1 MRPSASL
8 FVSAFAAS
16 LAACSPSSPGGAGG
30 ASASSP
36 GGPAGGG
43 ADGVAPACVQA
54 EGLPGCDGARCDS
67 DSECAAQAAGWC
79 DESKAC
85 HDGDLCRHMGR
96 CWPPRV
102 DLEPC
107 TRAEQC
113 FAGACH
119 EGICGA
125 GPYSPDAG
133 ACVHCGADAG
143 G

>member
-8 FVSAFAAS
+8 FVSAIAAS

-30 ASASSP
+30 APATSP
-36 GGPAGGG
+36 SGG
-43 ADGVAPACVQA
+43 ADGVAPTCVQA
-54 EGLPGCDGARCDS
+54 EELPGCDGARCDS
-67 DSECAAQAAGWC
+67 DAECAAQSAGWC

-119 EGICGA
+119 GGICGA
-125 GPYSPDAG
+125 GPYTPDAG